1 MKNLFL
7 LLFASLLTG
16 LFFASCRT
24 TYTTESFPEN
34 QLFFG
39 SGGGFTG
46 MVTEYLLLD
55 NGQLYKHPAPDVY
68 EEMNR
73 IKKKKAAN
81 LYAQYDTL
89 GLDDLMFN
97 QPGNI
102 YFFIRMV
109 NGEKENYLSWSD
121 ERPLPEVEMMDFY
134 KSLME
139 TVQPKK

>member
-24 TYTTESFPEN
+24 TYTTESFPEK

-55 NGQLYKHPAPDVY
+55 NGQLYKHPAPEVY
-68 EEMNR
+68 EELDR
-73 IKKKKAAN
+73 IKKKKAES
-81 LYAQYDTL
+81 LYAQYDSL
-89 GLDDLMFN
+89 GLDNLMFN

-102 YFFIRMV
+102 YYFIRMV
-109 NGEKENYLSWSD
+109 NGENENYLSWSD

-139 TVQPKK
+139 TVRPKK